1 MSQSLKPTVLLP
13 RSNNFSRRRFLG
25 LAAVGAGAAMVGLS
39 RQSRAA
45 DVYGGFAMGLQTY
58 SLRNYPVD
66 KALDLAKEMGFAT
79 LEFFPGHYSPGS
91 SADEIAAMK
100 KRLSGLGLN
109 ALGHGVS
116 PFTADHEA
124 NRKFFDFAKRAGIRY
139 LSADPREDSFA
150 SLDKLVAEY
159 DVRIAIH
166 NHGPGARYDKV
177 ADVLNAIKGHDPR
190 IGACAD
196 LGHYIRS
203 GEDPVRAINLLAG
216 RLYGVHLKDFAEPK
230 KDAKGVIL
238 GQGQL
243 DLPATF
249 RALRKAEFPADA
261 CLALEYEE
269 KPENPLADIRECLA
283 AAAAGA
289 RA

>member
-1 MSQSLKPTVLLP
+1 MSPLP
-13 RSNNFSRRRFLG
+13 QHRTTRQPHNCFSRRNFLR
-25 LAAVGAGAAMVGLS
+25 LAAAGAGAAMIGTA
-39 RQSRAA
+39 RRAA
-45 DVYGGFAMGLQTY
+45 AADDYGGFAMGLQTY
-58 SLRNYPVD
+58 SLRGYPVD
-66 KALDLAKEMGFAT
+66 KALDLAKSLGIST
-79 LEFFPGHYSPGS
+79 LEFFPGHYSPS
-91 SADEIAAMK
+91 STPEEIAAMK
-100 KRLSGLGLN
+100 KRLATLGLT

-139 LSADPREDSFA
+139 LSADPREDSFD

-177 ADVLNAIKGHDPR
+177 ADVLNAVKGHDPR

-203 GEDPVRAINLLAG
+203 GEDPVRAITLLAG

-230 KDAKGVIL
+230 KDAAGVIL
-238 GQGQL
+238 GRGQL

-269 KPENPLADIRECLA
+269 KPENPVDDIRACLA